1 MNYNLWKNK
10 CHVKILCAFFL
21 ALPFVL
27 AAQTEDDLWNHPLND
42 GTRARF
48 NRVCETMTRH
58 KIIKGGFVQTSS
70 LNRLGRS
77 LISRG
82 NFAVD
87 TSRGIIWDTLSP
99 FPSTTAVGRDFIVQ
113 SSGGKTARMDAS
125 GNETFIRISQTMN
138 AVFTGDSKTLT
149 DTFEVYFTEKGG
161 TWNLG
166 LLPRDGAV
174 KSFVKAITMRG
185 DSVLREVF
193 FQEQNGGTVRYELS
207 GHSYPAELSADEKA
221 LFTR

>member
-1 MNYNLWKNK
+1 MRKN
-10 CHVKILCAFFL
+10 VNKIICILLLTLPL
-21 ALPFVL
+21 AL
-27 AAQTEDDLWNHPLND
+27 AAQTENDVWNHPLNAE
-42 GTRARF
+42 TRPRF

-58 KIIKGGFVQTSS
+58 KVIKGTFVQTKS

-77 LISRG
+77 LVSRG

-87 TSRGIIWDTLSP
+87 AGRGIIWDTKTP
-99 FPSTTAVGRDFIVQ
+99 FPSIIAVGRDFIVQ
-113 SSGGKTARMDAS
+113 NSNGRTTRMDAS
-125 GNETFIRISQTMN
+125 ENETFARISQTMSSI
-138 AVFTGDSKTLT
+138 FTGDSKTLT
-149 DTFEVYFTEKGG
+149 GAFEVYFTENGG

-166 LLPRDGAV
+166 LLPKDSSV
-174 KSFVKAITMRG
+174 KAFVKTITIRG

-193 FQEQNGGTVRYELS
+193 FHEQSGDTIRYELS